1 MNLGRSGRTYP
12 TRDRTANNSSR
23 FARLDRALSFRTDF
37 RYIQRGHAACQ
48 RAGTRR
54 NAAATTPVGKVA
66 IVGIETVSMRTA
78 RLDLVAATIEHL
90 AAELED
96 TQRFANLLG
105 AVVLPSWP
113 PGEYDRHAISYFHE
127 RLTEGA
133 ASAAGWY
140 VWYAVRRTTADCPA
154 TLVAGGGYFGPPL
167 PDGTVEIG
175 YSVVPEWR
183 RHGYA
188 TELVQALVQRAF
200 DEPCVRRILAEAEVA
215 NVASIGVLER
225 CGFRRMGTG
234 REPHYDRFQRD
245 RGGEGTSGVLGEP
258 ALSC

>member
-1 MNLGRSGRTYP
+1 MS
-12 TRDRTANNSSR
+12 
-23 FARLDRALSFRTDF
+23 
-37 RYIQRGHAACQ
+37 
-48 RAGTRR
+48 
-54 NAAATTPVGKVA
+54 
-66 IVGIETVSMRTA
+66 IENVCLRTA
-78 RLDLVAATIEHL
+78 RLDLVAATIDHL
-90 AAELED
+90 AAELENP
-96 TQRFANLLG
+96 QRFADLIR

-113 PGEYDRHAISYFHE
+113 PGEYDRHAISYFHD
-127 RLTEGA
+127 RLAEGCA
-133 ASAAGWY
+133 LAAGWY
-140 VWYAVRRTTADCPA
+140 VWYAIRRTTADYPA

-200 DEPCVRRILAEAEVA
+200 DVPEVRRILAEAEVD
-215 NVASIGVLER
+215 NIASIGVLAR

-245 RGGEGTSGVLGEP
+245 REAAAISCVPGEP
-258 ALSC
+258 ALSI

>member
-1 MNLGRSGRTYP
+1 MP
-12 TRDRTANNSSR
+12 
-23 FARLDRALSFRTDF
+23 
-37 RYIQRGHAACQ
+37 
-48 RAGTRR
+48 TRR
-54 NAAATTPVGKVA
+54 NPAERLRDDPGREGCHRGYRNTCVCERP
-66 IVGIETVSMRTA
+66 

-96 TQRFANLLG
+96 TQRFADLLG

-113 PGEYDRHAISYFHE
+113 PGEYDRHAISYFHD
-127 RLTEGA
+127 RLAEGA

-140 VWYAVRRTTADCPA
+140 VWYAIRRRRRTTRRRSSRAAATSVPHSRTEPSRSVIRSCPNGVA
-154 TLVAGGGYFGPPL
+154 T
-167 PDGTVEIG
+167 
-175 YSVVPEWR
+175 
-183 RHGYA
+183 A
-188 TELVQALVQRAF
+188 TRPNWYKPSCSGRSMYR
-200 DEPCVRRILAEAEVA
+200 DVRRILAEAEVA

-258 ALSC
+258 ALLCREIVVTGSGLGTDWIRRRRSPQLIS

>member
-1 MNLGRSGRTYP
+1 VHTGHLGRHYP
-12 TRDRTANNSSR
+12 TRERTANNSSC
-23 FARLDRALSFRTDF
+23 FARLGRALSFQSRF
-37 RYIQRGHAACQ
+37 RYIQGCHLGNA
-48 RAGTRR
+48 RAGTSR
-54 NAAATTPVGKVA
+54 NASATTEVGKVEIVDSDALCMRTDRLDLAAATV
-66 IVGIETVSMRTA
+66 EQ
-78 RLDLVAATIEHL
+78 LE
-90 AAELED
+90 AELED
-96 TQRFANLLG
+96 PQRFANLIG

-127 RLTEGA
+127 RLSEGG

-140 VWYAVRRTTADCPA
+140 VWYAIRRTTADCPA

-188 TELVQALVQRAF
+188 TELVEALVKRAF
-200 DEPCVRRILAEAEVA
+200 DQPSVCRILAEAEVA
-215 NVASIGVLER
+215 NVASIGVLTR

-245 RGGEGTSGVLGEP
+245 RGQ
-258 ALSC
+258 

>member
-1 MNLGRSGRTYP
+1 MG
-12 TRDRTANNSSR
+12 
-23 FARLDRALSFRTDF
+23 
-37 RYIQRGHAACQ
+37 IQTLR
-48 RAGTRR
+48 
-54 NAAATTPVGKVA
+54 
-66 IVGIETVSMRTA
+66 MRTA
-78 RLDLVAATIEHL
+78 RLDLVAATIDHL
-90 AAELED
+90 AAELENP
-96 TQRFANLLG
+96 QRFADLLG
-105 AVVLPSWP
+105 AIVLPSWP

-127 RLTEGA
+127 RLAEGG

-140 VWYAVRRTTADCPA
+140 VWYAIRRTTADCPA

-188 TELVQALVQRAF
+188 TELVQALVERAF
-200 DEPCVRRILAEAEVA
+200 DVPDVRRILAEAESA

-234 REPHYDRFQRD
+234 REAHYERFQRN
-245 RGGEGTSGVLGEP
+245 RKSEATSG
-258 ALSC
+258 A

>member
-1 MNLGRSGRTYP
+1 M
-12 TRDRTANNSSR
+12 
-23 FARLDRALSFRTDF
+23 
-37 RYIQRGHAACQ
+37 
-48 RAGTRR
+48 
-54 NAAATTPVGKVA
+54 GKVDN
-66 IVGIETVSMRTA
+66 VSIENVCLQTA
-78 RLDLVAATIEHL
+78 RLDLVAATVDHL
-90 AAELED
+90 AAELENP
-96 TQRFANLLG
+96 QRFADLIG

-113 PGEYDRHAISYFHE
+113 PGEYDRHAISYFYE
-127 RLTEGA
+127 RLVEGS

-140 VWYAVRRTTADCPA
+140 VWYAIRRATADCPA

-183 RHGYA
+183 RHGFA

-200 DEPCVRRILAEAEVA
+200 DVPDVRRILAEAEVD
-215 NVASIGVLER
+215 NIASIGVLGR

-245 RGGEGTSGVLGEP
+245 REDEAKSMVVDSRGQHAREDDFASTCQGRPGLK
-258 ALSC
+258 